1 MGKRVRVCVCVC
13 VGGANLA
20 ITLAYNQQFVFNDA
34 EL

>member
-1 MGKRVRVCVCVC
+1 MGKRVRVCVC
-13 VGGANLA
+13 GGANLA

>member
-13 VGGANLA
+13 VGANLA